1 MRLAAACDASGAPA
15 ERPEGA
21 GVANL
26 ARRRS
31 SGVKLVLGG
40 ANQLC
45 RLTPMPVH
53 APLPANDTRG
63 LPSCAKAASAAV
75 PRYVESDVIA
85 PNRVIGAGTLST
97 LKASFWQIDKQET
110 VQIGDPD
117 FISFAL

>member
-1 MRLAAACDASGAPA
+1 MLMRLAAACDAAPLSPA
-15 ERPEGA
+15 ECPGGA

-45 RLTPMPVH
+45 RFTPMPVH
-53 APLPANDTRG
+53 TPLPANDTRG

-97 LKASFWQIDKQET
+97 LKPRS
-110 VQIGDPD
+110 GR
-117 FISFAL
+117 